1 MKNSNWFHFVLFAV
15 TGLLLFCC
23 VCVPANAA
31 EDTSKSYNYSL
42 HYKFYRNA
50 GASGYYCEVSGHG
63 DFGERIACY
72 VYPETV
78 TVNTTAGTEEICNVI
93 SLFCSSTDTYNTVS
107 LSADINSHVY
117 DKDGKLLFEGS
128 DVWLLDVYGVNYS
141 SPQKIT
147 YFYLDTDIPAFS
159 SMDAVRNY
167 LETGDTSN
175 QINKDNYEKLT
186 DDKPLFDDF
195 AELDFSDTD
204 TNYLRDFRLEGFKS
218 DYFVNASWSSVHIPN
233 KLQQWMDKGTIDM
246 DDVAVMVMFT
256 YANKNFPETD
266 KYTKYYPRLLSAA
279 DLAATINVADFAPV
293 NDMYYLSSLSFI
305 PVVEFTYYNFGMGTS
320 MKPLNLMYYGSM
332 NHIYFKQDGSANG
345 AAFDA
350 GDINGDKDGGF
361 GLGDDD
367 YNGIGG
373 ITGDIT
379 DALSKFSELLDSLYG
394 SLSRVAKFATV
405 VFSWLPWWASLLI
418 GAAVAVCFIL
428 RIAGR

>member
-1 MKNSNWFHFVLFAV
+1 MKKYNWLYFVLFAV
-15 TGLLLFCC
+15 TGLLIFCC
-23 VCVPANAA
+23 LRVPVNAA
-31 EDTSKSYNYSL
+31 EGETFSYSV
-42 HYKFYRNA
+42 
-50 GASGYYCEVSGHG
+50 SVSGKRTNHSGNYVTFKVTFEGTFDYPVAGVAISSSGHTAAVYYYNGSSLRSAYLTCTSYVVIENTGVTNG
-63 DFGERIACY
+63 DKLY
-72 VYPETV
+72 TV
-78 TVNTTAGTEEICNVI
+78 GNTSDYIPI
-93 SLFCSSTDTYNTVS
+93 TDTWH
-107 LSADINSHVY
+107 D
-117 DKDGKLLFEGS
+117 
-128 DVWLLDVYGVNYS
+128 
-141 SPQKIT
+141 
-147 YFYLDTDIPAFS
+147 FS
-159 SMDAVRNY
+159 SHDVESYYICTTSIPVFSSVDDAINY
-167 LETGDTSN
+167 FQTGDTTQ

-195 AELDFSDTD
+195 TDLDFSDTD
-204 TNYLRDFRLEGFKS
+204 TNYLQDFRLEGFRS
-218 DYFVNASWSSVHIPN
+218 DYFVNAVWSSVHIPN

-266 KYTKYYPRLLSAA
+266 KYTKYYPRLLNAT
-279 DLAATINVADFAPV
+279 DLAATINVADFAPA
-293 NDMYYLSSLSFI
+293 NDMYYLSGLSFI
-305 PVVEFTYYNFGMGTS
+305 PVVEFTYYNSGMGTS

-350 GDINGDKDGGF
+350 GDINGNKDGGF
-361 GLGDDD
+361 GLGNDD

-394 SLSRVAKFATV
+394 SISRVAKFATV

-418 GAAVAVCFIL
+418 GAVVVVCFIL

>member
-1 MKNSNWFHFVLFAV
+1 MKVFKTVLIIVSAV
-15 TGLLLFCC
+15 LLFYFP
-23 VCVPANAA
+23 VSAA
-31 EDTSKSYNYSL
+31 EGESITYTFSDQYWSNDSSFYYTQRWRENMSTS
-42 HYKFYRNA
+42 
-50 GASGYYCEVSGHG
+50 
-63 DFGERIACY
+63 ERIAIYRMSYYTDDKGGLWCDY
-72 VYPETV
+72 IVVSTSSFTV
-78 TVNTTAGTEEICNVI
+78 PFDSWQQRFKKDGTPYGEKEQGSGSYRLVVRDISVITAANAS
-93 SLFCSSTDTYNTVS
+93 SLKSSTMNLETTIPMFS
-107 LSADINSHVY
+107 T
-117 DKDGKLLFEGS
+117 
-128 DVWLLDVYGVNYS
+128 LDS
-141 SPQKIT
+141 
-147 YFYLDTDIPAFS
+147 
-159 SMDAVRNY
+159 VRNY
-167 LETGDTSN
+167 LETGDTTQ

-186 DDKPLFDDF
+186 DNKPLFDDF

-266 KYTKYYPRLLSAA
+266 KYTKYYPRLLSAT
-279 DLAATINVADFAPV
+279 DLAATINVADFAPA
-293 NDMYYLSSLSFI
+293 NDMYYLSGLSFI
-305 PVVEFTYYNFGMGTS
+305 PVVEFTYYNSGMGTS

-379 DALSKFSELLDSLYG
+379 DAIDKVADILASLTDSFSKFG
-394 SLSRVAKFATV
+394 SAVKAFLSMYPDWIVIAICAT
-405 VFSWLPWWASLLI
+405 L
-418 GAAVAVCFIL
+418 GVCIIL

>member
-1 MKNSNWFHFVLFAV
+1 MKNFNWLHFVLFAV
-15 TGLLLFCC
+15 TGLLFFCC
-23 VCVPANAA
+23 FFPVNAA
-31 EDTSKSYNYSL
+31 EGESKTYTFKDQYWNDDSNFYYTQCWRENMSTS
-42 HYKFYRNA
+42 
-50 GASGYYCEVSGHG
+50 
-63 DFGERIACY
+63 ERIAIYRMSYYTDNKGGLWCDY
-72 VYPETV
+72 IVVSNSTFTV
-78 TVNTTAGTEEICNVI
+78 SFDSWYQRFKKDGTPFGDKVQSSGRFLLTVRDISAITAENAS
-93 SLFCSSTDTYNTVS
+93 SLKSSTMNLETTIPMFS
-107 LSADINSHVY
+107 T
-117 DKDGKLLFEGS
+117 
-128 DVWLLDVYGVNYS
+128 LDS
-141 SPQKIT
+141 
-147 YFYLDTDIPAFS
+147 
-159 SMDAVRNY
+159 VRNY
-167 LETGDTSN
+167 IETGDTTQ
-175 QINKDNYEKLT
+175 QINKNNYEKLT

-195 AELDFSDTD
+195 ADLDFSDTD
-204 TNYLRDFRLEGFKS
+204 TNYLQDFRLEGFRS
-218 DYFVNASWSSVHIPN
+218 DYFVNAVWSSVHIPN

-266 KYTKYYPRLLSAA
+266 KYTKYYPRLLSAT
-279 DLAATINVADFAPV
+279 DLAATINVADFAPA
-293 NDMYYLSSLSFI
+293 NDMYYLSGLSFI
-305 PVVEFTYYNFGMGTS
+305 PVVEFTYYNSGMGTS

-350 GDINGDKDGGF
+350 GDINGNKDGGF
-361 GLGDDD
+361 GLGNDD

>member
-1 MKNSNWFHFVLFAV
+1 MKVFKTVLIIVSTVLLFYFPVSAAEGDAETYTYTVYLKNSKIENHTITEVWPCVDNPIIFTLPYRVAILIDSKYHGSFMAIRNDSLFSP
-15 TGLLLFCC
+15 TMSQFF
-23 VCVPANAA
+23 
-31 EDTSKSYNYSL
+31 SKSYKRPDGSIYTMSSNT
-42 HYKFYRNA
+42 R
-50 GASGYYCEVSGHG
+50 
-63 DFGERIACY
+63 
-72 VYPETV
+72 P
-78 TVNTTAGTEEICNVI
+78 NTTYN
-93 SLFCSSTDTYNTVS
+93 DTN
-107 LSADINSHVY
+107 
-117 DKDGKLLFEGS
+117 G
-128 DVWLLDVYGVNYS
+128 
-141 SPQKIT
+141 
-147 YFYLDTDIPAFS
+147 
-159 SMDAVRNY
+159 NY
-167 LETGDTSN
+167 LYSGNYDGIPVFTDYDAMVIYLQNGDDSGD
-175 QINKDNYEKLT
+175 INKDNYEKLT

-279 DLAATINVADFAPV
+279 DLVATINVADFAPA
-293 NDMYYLSSLSFI
+293 NDTYYLSSLSFI
-305 PVVEFTYYNFGMGTS
+305 PVVEFTYYNSGMGTS

-379 DALSKFSELLDSLYG
+379 DAIDKVADILASLTDSFSKFG
-394 SLSRVAKFATV
+394 SAVKAFLSMYPDWIVIA
-405 VFSWLPWWASLLI
+405 I
-418 GAAVAVCFIL
+418 CAALGVCIIL

>member
-1 MKNSNWFHFVLFAV
+1 MKNFNWFHFVLFAV

-23 VCVPANAA
+23 LRVSVSAA
-31 EDTSKSYNYSL
+31 EGDAETYTYTVYLKNSKVENHTITEVWPCVDNPIIFTLPYRVAILIDSKYHGSFMAIRNDSLFSPTMSQFFSKSYKRPDGSIYTMSS
-42 HYKFYRNA
+42 KTQ
-50 GASGYYCEVSGHG
+50 
-63 DFGERIACY
+63 
-72 VYPETV
+72 P
-78 TVNTTAGTEEICNVI
+78 NTT
-93 SLFCSSTDTYNTVS
+93 YN
-107 LSADINSHVY
+107 DIN
-117 DKDGKLLFEGS
+117 G
-128 DVWLLDVYGVNYS
+128 
-141 SPQKIT
+141 
-147 YFYLDTDIPAFS
+147 
-159 SMDAVRNY
+159 NY
-167 LETGDTSN
+167 LYSGNYDGIPVFTNYDAMVSYLQTGDDSGD
-175 QINKDNYEKLT
+175 INKDNYEKLT

-204 TNYLRDFRLEGFKS
+204 TNYLQDFRLEGFRS
-218 DYFVNASWSSVHIPN
+218 DYFVNAVWSSVHIPN

-266 KYTKYYPRLLSAA
+266 KYTKYYPRLLSAT
-279 DLAATINVADFAPV
+279 DLAATINVADFAPA
-293 NDMYYLSSLSFI
+293 NDMYYLSGLSFI
-305 PVVEFTYYNFGMGTS
+305 PVVEFTYYNSGMGTS

-350 GDINGDKDGGF
+350 GDINGNKDGGF
-361 GLGDDD
+361 GLGNDD

>member
-1 MKNSNWFHFVLFAV
+1 MKKYNWLYFVLFAV
-15 TGLLLFCC
+15 TGLLIFCC
-23 VCVPANAA
+23 LRVPANAA
-31 EDTSKSYNYSL
+31 EGESKTYTFKDQYWNDDSNFYYTQRWRENMSTS
-42 HYKFYRNA
+42 
-50 GASGYYCEVSGHG
+50 
-63 DFGERIACY
+63 ERIAIYRMSYYTDNKGGLWCDY
-72 VYPETV
+72 IVVSNSAFTV
-78 TVNTTAGTEEICNVI
+78 SFDSWYQRFKKDGTPFGEKVQSSGRFLLIVRDISAITAENAS
-93 SLFCSSTDTYNTVS
+93 SLKSSTMNIETTIPMFS
-107 LSADINSHVY
+107 T
-117 DKDGKLLFEGS
+117 
-128 DVWLLDVYGVNYS
+128 LDS
-141 SPQKIT
+141 
-147 YFYLDTDIPAFS
+147 
-159 SMDAVRNY
+159 VRNY
-167 LETGDTSN
+167 LETGDTTN

-186 DDKPLFDDF
+186 DDKPLFNDF

-204 TNYLRDFRLEGFKS
+204 TNYLQDFRLEGFRS
-218 DYFVNASWSSVHIPN
+218 DYFVNAVWSSVHIPN

-266 KYTKYYPRLLSAA
+266 KYTKYYPRLLNAT
-279 DLAATINVADFAPV
+279 DLAATINVADFAPA
-293 NDMYYLSSLSFI
+293 NDMYYLSGLSFI
-305 PVVEFTYYNFGMGTS
+305 PVVEFTYYNSGMGTS

-350 GDINGDKDGGF
+350 GDINGNKDGGF
-361 GLGDDD
+361 GLGNDD

-394 SLSRVAKFATV
+394 SISRVAKFATV

-418 GAAVAVCFIL
+418 GAVVVVCFIL